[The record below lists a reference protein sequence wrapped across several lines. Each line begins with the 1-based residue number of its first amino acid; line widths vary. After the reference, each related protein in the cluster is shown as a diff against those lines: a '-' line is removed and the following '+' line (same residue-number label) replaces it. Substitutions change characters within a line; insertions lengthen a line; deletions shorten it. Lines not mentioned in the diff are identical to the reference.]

1 MLMRVLLRFCAGL
14 LVLAICLGGLWKLS
28 GSRSFQL
35 FGGLVTRVETT
46 APVVALTFDDGPTPA
61 GTDTILSILARS
73 GVRATFFLT
82 GAELERH
89 PEAGRQILQA
99 GHEVGNH
106 SYSHRRMVLRSPA
119 FIRQE
124 VERTDSLIRA
134 LGYTGPIAFRPPY
147 GKRLFA
153 LPLYLHQ
160 QQRLTLLWDV
170 EPDSDPEIAGSAER
184 IASDAL
190 RHARPGSIILLHVMY
205 PSRAESR
212 RAVPMIIRGL
222 QSRGFRFVT
231 LSELLPA

>member
-1 MLMRVLLRFCAGL
+1 MRVLLRLLTGL
-14 LVLAICLGGLWKLS
+14 LVLAICLVGLWKLS

-46 APVVALTFDDGPTPA
+46 APVVALTFDDGPTPQ
-61 GTDTILSILARS
+61 GTDSILSILSQS

-82 GAELERH
+82 GTELERH
-89 PEAGRQILQA
+89 PEAGRQILKA

-124 VERTDSLIRA
+124 VERTDSLIRD

-147 GKRLFA
+147 GKRLFL
-153 LPLYLHQ
+153 LPRYLHQ
-160 QQRLTLLWDV
+160 QQRPTLLWDI
-170 EPDSDPEIAGSAER
+170 EPESDPEIAGSAER
-184 IASDAL
+184 IAEDVL
-190 RHARPGSIILLHVMY
+190 KRVRPGSIILLHVMY

-212 RAVPMIIRGL
+212 RAVPMIIEGL
-222 QSRGFRFVT
+222 QAQGFRFVT
-231 LSELLPA
+231 ISELLAA